1 MLTLSLDLLVI
12 FNFHY
17 VFVERNPFFFPLL
30 SNQQVEDWF
39 CVFSPPPQLVVVESS
54 SQESRSPPL
63 GKGTTGHGCRRWF
76 QRPAD
81 GEDAVEHGRDLV
93 EIFCIK
99 KKEGK
104 WRLFEVLTH
113 KEKNMICII
122 LDYVDIIYGD
132 SVYSMFYCI
141 KWCDVIVLCYT
152 MLH

>member
-1 MLTLSLDLLVI
+1 M
-12 FNFHY
+12 
-17 VFVERNPFFFPLL
+17 
-30 SNQQVEDWF
+30 
-39 CVFSPPPQLVVVESS
+39 
-54 SQESRSPPL
+54 
-63 GKGTTGHGCRRWF
+63 
-76 QRPAD
+76 
-81 GEDAVEHGRDLV
+81 

-141 KWCDVIVLCYT
+141 K
-152 MLH
+152 